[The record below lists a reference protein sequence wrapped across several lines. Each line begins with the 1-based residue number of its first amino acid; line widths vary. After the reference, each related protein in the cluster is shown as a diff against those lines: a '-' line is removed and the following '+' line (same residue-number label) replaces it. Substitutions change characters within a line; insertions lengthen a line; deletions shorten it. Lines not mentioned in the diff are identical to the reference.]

1 MSSQSAGGGSQPPL
15 SPSLAPGNPHTGRK
29 PLHKPV
35 QPSRKSY
42 RTRPLSQT
50 PSHAAATFSTITGG
64 DSQSLTSSSE
74 AVEPPPSHHHR
85 QTPSI
90 TSSSIPRASSLL
102 LNSHHQQSP
111 SWSLLP
117 PTKASHHQQPSPV
130 SNSLKTEASRAIT
143 VITKVT
149 FMAEP
154 FKLSLV
160 SKFCLGHFVITV
172 IR

>member
-1 MSSQSAGGGSQPPL
+1 MSSQYAGGGSTIAFPRPRQPTHWSEASPQPL
-15 SPSLAPGNPHTGRK
+15 
-29 PLHKPV
+29 

-74 AVEPPPSHHHR
+74 AVEPLPSHHHR

-90 TSSSIPRASSLL
+90 TSSSIPHASSLL
-102 LNSHHQQSP
+102 LKSHQQQSP

-117 PTKASHHQQPSPV
+117 PTEANHHQQPSPV

>member
-1 MSSQSAGGGSQPPL
+1 MKTQKPRFGFLMSDGSTDRKLESQVHQDVSRITMPATTIAFPRPRQPTHWSEASPQPL
-15 SPSLAPGNPHTGRK
+15 
-29 PLHKPV
+29 

-90 TSSSIPRASSLL
+90 TSSSIPSASSLL
-102 LNSHHQQSP
+102 LKSHQQQSM
-111 SWSLLP
+111 S
-117 PTKASHHQQPSPV
+117 
-130 SNSLKTEASRAIT
+130 
-143 VITKVT
+143 
-149 FMAEP
+149 
-154 FKLSLV
+154 
-160 SKFCLGHFVITV
+160 
-172 IR
+172 